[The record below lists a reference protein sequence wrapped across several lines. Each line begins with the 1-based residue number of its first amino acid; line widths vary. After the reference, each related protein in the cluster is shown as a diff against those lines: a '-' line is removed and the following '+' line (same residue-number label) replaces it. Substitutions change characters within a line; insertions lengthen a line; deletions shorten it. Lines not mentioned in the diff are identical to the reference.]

1 MGSVRIYFRLGR
13 SGHNKY
19 FKASQQYNNYH
30 YNIIETM
37 VSILMCLAVQS
48 EIDLGMH
55 T

>member
-1 MGSVRIYFRLGR
+1 MGSVHIYFRLGR

-19 FKASQQYNNYH
+19 FKASQQYNNNY